1 MGHLHLHPA
10 HALCACSLICTHRA
24 ALLDRSAAS
33 HPYPITALASSA
45 LVQLR
50 RSPGR
55 NDRLVSGSSRTGPPA
70 CLLPPD
76 GWEQQ
81 EHHCIYPHGVTG
93 FRIPVSLKP
102 ESDIS
107 ASRFRK
113 RAIPPRPAPWRRPI
127 MYPLPCLTSALGS
140 GTSDPRAVS
149 PSISR
154 SVIAQAPASF

>member
-55 NDRLVSGSSRTGPPA
+55 NDRLVALVPHAPALEHPCCFRMGRSNGHLVASTRTE
-70 CLLPPD
+70 LLD
-76 GWEQQ
+76 
-81 EHHCIYPHGVTG
+81 
-93 FRIPVSLKP
+93 L
-102 ESDIS
+102 
-107 ASRFRK
+107 ASRSLSNRN
-113 RAIPPRPAPWRRPI
+113 RTYRHHDSANALYPGAPRPGGAP
-127 MYPLPCLTSALGS
+127 L
-140 GTSDPRAVS
+140 
-149 PSISR
+149 
-154 SVIAQAPASF
+154 